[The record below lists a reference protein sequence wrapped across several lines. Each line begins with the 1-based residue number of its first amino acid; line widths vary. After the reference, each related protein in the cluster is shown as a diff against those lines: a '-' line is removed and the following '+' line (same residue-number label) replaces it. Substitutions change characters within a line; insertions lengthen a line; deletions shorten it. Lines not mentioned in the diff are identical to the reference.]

1 MDRNIQISKIGD
13 DVLVENKSENI
24 DNEKSGNK
32 SKFEIIGKG
41 LFIRLILLAIIP
53 LFLMGAG
60 VSFVSGA
67 KFINEM
73 RDENYEQMQAVDNML
88 LRTYMKINNK
98 DYIYKDG
105 NIYKGEYGITT
116 DIDLINAVKTDTGAD
131 ISIFHG
137 GDILATTIEDNP
149 KKLDERDAETSVIKD
164 KVLNEGLSY
173 MTTAVM
179 DGVEYYTCFVPIIDK
194 NENNIGMIAASKPKT
209 AVRNAMF
216 ENVRGILVVLL
227 VMLGASIVIIFFF
240 TKAIIKRIKKV
251 SSYLGSMRE
260 GDLTVQ
266 MSESS
271 LNDSTEIGDMA
282 ESAVKLNNSLN
293 KMVDNIKNTG
303 EHLKKSADNM
313 KKTAEFTNNTTED
326 INKAIEGIAA
336 GASSQA
342 EETQNATNSVM
353 DMGENIEKISDVV
366 SSLLENADVMSRSG
380 EDAHKLM
387 TELSD
392 ANIETI
398 NAVQKVYHHTELT
411 NDAVKKINRAA
422 TVITSIAEETNLLAL
437 NASIEAARA
446 GENGR
451 GFAVVAQEIQ
461 KLAEQSNES
470 ADEIVKEIENLIKQS
485 ELSVEVMEEVK
496 ENVDKKSDKLT
507 DTFGKFEVVVRGIR
521 KSVDNINEIG
531 NLMEDLNEGR
541 KSIID
546 VIQSLS
552 AVSEENAAA
561 SQETYA
567 STMQFSEVI
576 NKLVEDANELNVLS
590 EKLAENISI
599 FKTK

>member
-1 MDRNIQISKIGD
+1 M
-13 DVLVENKSENI
+13 
-24 DNEKSGNK
+24 
-32 SKFEIIGKG
+32 
-41 LFIRLILLAIIP
+41 
-53 LFLMGAG
+53 
-60 VSFVSGA
+60 
-67 KFINEM
+67 
-73 RDENYEQMQAVDNML
+73 
-88 LRTYMKINNK
+88 
-98 DYIYKDG
+98 
-105 NIYKGEYGITT
+105 
-116 DIDLINAVKTDTGAD
+116 
-131 ISIFHG
+131 
-137 GDILATTIEDNP
+137 
-149 KKLDERDAETSVIKD
+149 
-164 KVLNEGLSY
+164 
-173 MTTAVM
+173 
-179 DGVEYYTCFVPIIDK
+179 
-194 NENNIGMIAASKPKT
+194 
-209 AVRNAMF
+209 
-216 ENVRGILVVLL
+216 
-227 VMLGASIVIIFFF
+227 
-240 TKAIIKRIKKV
+240 
-251 SSYLGSMRE
+251 
-260 GDLTVQ
+260 
-266 MSESS
+266 
-271 LNDSTEIGDMA
+271 
-282 ESAVKLNNSLN
+282 
-293 KMVDNIKNTG
+293 
-303 EHLKKSADNM
+303 
-313 KKTAEFTNNTTED
+313 
-326 INKAIEGIAA
+326 
-336 GASSQA
+336 
-342 EETQNATNSVM
+342 
-353 DMGENIEKISDVV
+353 
-366 SSLLENADVMSRSG
+366 
-380 EDAHKLM
+380 
-387 TELSD
+387 
-392 ANIETI
+392 
-398 NAVQKVYHHTELT
+398 
-411 NDAVKKINRAA
+411 AVKKINRAA

>member
-1 MDRNIQISKIGD
+1 
-13 DVLVENKSENI
+13 
-24 DNEKSGNK
+24 
-32 SKFEIIGKG
+32 
-41 LFIRLILLAIIP
+41 
-53 LFLMGAG
+53 
-60 VSFVSGA
+60 
-67 KFINEM
+67 
-73 RDENYEQMQAVDNML
+73 
-88 LRTYMKINNK
+88 
-98 DYIYKDG
+98 
-105 NIYKGEYGITT
+105 
-116 DIDLINAVKTDTGAD
+116 
-131 ISIFHG
+131 
-137 GDILATTIEDNP
+137 
-149 KKLDERDAETSVIKD
+149 
-164 KVLNEGLSY
+164 
-173 MTTAVM
+173 
-179 DGVEYYTCFVPIIDK
+179 
-194 NENNIGMIAASKPKT
+194 
-209 AVRNAMF
+209 
-216 ENVRGILVVLL
+216 
-227 VMLGASIVIIFFF
+227 
-240 TKAIIKRIKKV
+240 
-251 SSYLGSMRE
+251 
-260 GDLTVQ
+260 
-266 MSESS
+266 
-271 LNDSTEIGDMA
+271 
-282 ESAVKLNNSLN
+282 
-293 KMVDNIKNTG
+293 
-303 EHLKKSADNM
+303 
-313 KKTAEFTNNTTED
+313 
-326 INKAIEGIAA
+326 
-336 GASSQA
+336 
-342 EETQNATNSVM
+342 
-353 DMGENIEKISDVV
+353 
-366 SSLLENADVMSRSG
+366 
-380 EDAHKLM
+380 M

>member
-116 DIDLINAVKTDTGAD
+116 DIDLINSVKTDTGAD

-266 MSESS
+266 MSETS

-398 NAVQKVYHHTELT
+398 NAVQKVYYHTELT

>member
-67 KFINEM
+67 KFIKEM

-240 TKAIIKRIKKV
+240 TKAIIKKIKKV

-266 MSESS
+266 MSETS

-282 ESAVKLNNSLN
+282 ESAVKLNISLN

>member
-116 DIDLINAVKTDTGAD
+116 DIDLINSVKTDTGAD

-576 NKLVEDANELNVLS
+576 NKLVEDANELNVLA

>member
-67 KFINEM
+67 KFIKEM

-116 DIDLINAVKTDTGAD
+116 DIDLINSVKTDTGAD

>member
-1 MDRNIQISKIGD
+1 LDRNIQISKIGD

-116 DIDLINAVKTDTGAD
+116 DIDLINSVKTDTGAD

>member
-116 DIDLINAVKTDTGAD
+116 DIDLINSVKTDTGAD

-266 MSESS
+266 MSEAS

>member
-98 DYIYKDG
+98 DYIYRDG

-116 DIDLINAVKTDTGAD
+116 DIDLINSVKTDTGAD

>member
-73 RDENYEQMQAVDNML
+73 SDENYEQMQAVDNML

-116 DIDLINAVKTDTGAD
+116 DIDLINSVKTDTGAD

-366 SSLLENADVMSRSG
+366 SNLLENADVMSRSG

>member
-32 SKFEIIGKG
+32 SKIEFIGKG

-67 KFINEM
+67 KFIKEM

-116 DIDLINAVKTDTGAD
+116 DIDLINSVKTDTGAD

-266 MSESS
+266 MSEAS

>member
-73 RDENYEQMQAVDNML
+73 SDENYEQMQAVDNML

-116 DIDLINAVKTDTGAD
+116 DIDLINSVKTDTGAD

>member
-105 NIYKGEYGITT
+105 EIYKGEYGITT

-179 DGVEYYTCFVPIIDK
+179 DGVEYYTCFVPIVDK

-266 MSESS
+266 MSEAS

>member
-1 MDRNIQISKIGD
+1 MDCNIQISKIGD

-105 NIYKGEYGITT
+105 EIYKGEYGITT
-116 DIDLINAVKTDTGAD
+116 DIDLINSVKTDTGAD

>member
-32 SKFEIIGKG
+32 SKIEFIGKG

-116 DIDLINAVKTDTGAD
+116 DIDLINSVKTDTGAD

>member
-1 MDRNIQISKIGD
+1 MDRNIRISKIGD

-116 DIDLINAVKTDTGAD
+116 DIDLINSVKTDTGAD

>member
-32 SKFEIIGKG
+32 SKIEFIGKG

-98 DYIYKDG
+98 DYIYRDG

-116 DIDLINAVKTDTGAD
+116 DIDLINSVKTDTGAD

-266 MSESS
+266 MSEAS

>member
-32 SKFEIIGKG
+32 SKIEFIGKG

-67 KFINEM
+67 KFIKEM

-98 DYIYKDG
+98 DYIYRDG

-116 DIDLINAVKTDTGAD
+116 DIDLINSVKTDTGAD

>member
-116 DIDLINAVKTDTGAD
+116 DIDLINSVKTDTGAD

-137 GDILATTIEDNP
+137 GDILATTIEHNP

>member
-73 RDENYEQMQAVDNML
+73 SDENYEQMQAVDNML

-116 DIDLINAVKTDTGAD
+116 DIDLINSVKTDTGAD

-266 MSESS
+266 MSEAS

>member
-1 MDRNIQISKIGD
+1 M
-13 DVLVENKSENI
+13 ENKSENI

-116 DIDLINAVKTDTGAD
+116 DIDLINSVKTDTGAD

>member
-67 KFINEM
+67 KFINKM

-116 DIDLINAVKTDTGAD
+116 DIDLINSVKTDTGAD

>member
-116 DIDLINAVKTDTGAD
+116 DIDLINSVKTDTGAD

-266 MSESS
+266 MSETS

>member
-116 DIDLINAVKTDTGAD
+116 DIDLINSVKTDTGAD

>member
-116 DIDLINAVKTDTGAD
+116 DIDLINSVKTDTGAD

-266 MSESS
+266 MSDSS

>member
-1 MDRNIQISKIGD
+1 MDCNIQISKIGD

-116 DIDLINAVKTDTGAD
+116 DIDLINSVKTDTGAD

-266 MSESS
+266 MSEAS